1 VRQAGHHAQA
11 HRHHAGGLGDAAALR
26 AAVRTARVS
35 PVRGGALSHGLRFS
49 RIARRQRRSPRRTR
63 SLVARLPKRR
73 PRNAQGDAAS
83 RDRAAQ
89 APPAPAEEA
98 AAGGRLSARV
108 TLAYVAIGS
117 NLGRPVEEVEQAL
130 EDLGSI
136 SQTVLVKRS
145 SLYRSKPL
153 GYADQPP
160 FVNAVALLD
169 TALPAERLLDALQAI
184 EAQHGRRRSFA
195 NAPRTLDRL
204 QRVKKPLSR
213 KRGV

>member
-1 VRQAGHHAQA
+1 M
-11 HRHHAGGLGDAAALR
+11 
-26 AAVRTARVS
+26 
-35 PVRGGALSHGLRFS
+35 
-49 RIARRQRRSPRRTR
+49 
-63 SLVARLPKRR
+63 
-73 PRNAQGDAAS
+73 
-83 RDRAAQ
+83 
-89 APPAPAEEA
+89 
-98 AAGGRLSARV
+98 

-136 SQTVLVKRS
+136 AQTVLVKRS

-195 NAPRTLDRL
+195 NAPRTLDLDLLLYGDVVVDQPGLVVPHPRMHLRAFVL
-204 QRVKKPLSR
+204 QPLLEIAAGIAIPGIGAAQAMLEQCGRQSVER
-213 KRGV
+213 ISG